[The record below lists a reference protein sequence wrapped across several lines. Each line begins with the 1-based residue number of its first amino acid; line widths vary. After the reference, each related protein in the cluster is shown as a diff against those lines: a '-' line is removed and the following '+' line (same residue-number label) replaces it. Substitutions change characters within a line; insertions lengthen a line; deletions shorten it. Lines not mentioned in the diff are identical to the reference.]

1 MAGNNQNSTYHSM
14 NIQVTRRMTQGLTA
28 TGTYIWSKALGAGA
42 SIDPMN
48 RNTKTLQAVDHKS
61 QISGNGTWMLPLGSN
76 HYALGNSPGWVKSIV
91 NDIQVSGIMNYTT
104 GAPLSIT
111 TSNGAAIPITINT
124 ITNSGATPNI
134 VGDFPR
140 DLGGKIVES
149 SSGVNYFAGYSQ
161 LPDPGFSQ
169 VSPAC
174 APVSPATTT
183 TACNSLFTG
192 YSNKALV
199 DANGNFILVNPQ
211 PGEVGNLGQS
221 TLRGPGRFD
230 LDMNVMKKIRI
241 DEAKSVEIRVDVVN
255 VLNHPNFGTPS
266 TALNSNGTFGRIT
279 TLASGTN
286 IGGNGGMRSF
296 VLNLRFN
303 F

>member
-1 MAGNNQNSTYHSM
+1 
-14 NIQVTRRMTQGLTA
+14 
-28 TGTYIWSKALGAGA
+28 
-42 SIDPMN
+42 
-48 RNTKTLQAVDHKS
+48 
-61 QISGNGTWMLPLGSN
+61 
-76 HYALGNSPGWVKSIV
+76 V
-91 NDIQVSGIMNYTT
+91 NDIQVSGIMNYTS

-111 TSNGAAIPITINT
+111 TTTNT
-124 ITNSGATPNI
+124 ITNSAATPNI

-161 LPDPGFSQ
+161 VGDPGLAQ
-169 VSPAC
+169 VSALC
-174 APVSPATTT
+174 AASSAN
-183 TACNSLFTG
+183 CNGLVTG
-192 YSNKALV
+192 YSNKALA
-199 DANGNFILVNPQ
+199 DANGNIILMNPQ

-296 VLNLRFN
+296 VMNLRFN

>member
-1 MAGNNQNSTYHSM
+1 
-14 NIQVTRRMTQGLTA
+14 
-28 TGTYIWSKALGAGA
+28 
-42 SIDPMN
+42 
-48 RNTKTLQAVDHKS
+48 
-61 QISGNGTWMLPLGSN
+61 
-76 HYALGNSPGWVKSIV
+76 V
-91 NDIQVSGIMNYTT
+91 NDIQVSGIMNYTS

-111 TSNGAAIPITINT
+111 TTTNT
-124 ITNSGATPNI
+124 ITNSAATPDI
-134 VGDFPR
+134 VGAFPR
-140 DLGGKIVES
+140 DLGGKIVEA

-161 LPDPGFSQ
+161 VVDPGINQ
-169 VSPAC
+169 VSSANGL
-174 APVSPATTT
+174 T
-183 TACNSLFTG
+183 TG
-192 YSNKALV
+192 YSNKALQ
-199 DANGNFILVNPQ
+199 DANGNIILVNPQ

-241 DEAKSVEIRVDVVN
+241 DEAKSAEIRIDVVN